1 MRFLLHKNFI
11 STLIVASMISYFVL
25 FSAGSIF
32 GQPTIAEP
40 LYTSTR
46 HFFDTNTDT
55 LLHSGLSPEP
65 LASSLFNQEANNC
78 PSEIAIY
85 VHGVWASEDS
95 AKEQTERVGLSLA
108 SLNNTIT
115 LIGYTWDSNTPFD
128 PEDPSIS
135 QEGWKIAKIIAKENG
150 PLLAKFIIDFKETCP
165 NSEIRIM
172 AHSLGSRVVLS
183 ALDYLFNHQ
192 NDFNMNN
199 QTSKIIKAVH
209 LMGAAVDNEEVS
221 LNSIVGFNNPF
232 PWFAIPSCT
241 IDDSGV
247 KFAYGKSIQNIVE
260 DFYNFVN
267 SEDNVLQRF
276 YPCAE
281 GGNDALGQ
289 SGKDDDNSVQTPANY
304 HDIKGIEAEIKP
316 GLDADAD
323 GEADF
328 GLCLSSPF
336 FSACDRDEGDNH
348 AGYMGYRDILHENAI
363 DDDGVI
369 DLVVQSWQS

>member
-1 MRFLLHKNFI
+1 MRFSFPKNFI
-11 STLIVASMISYFVL
+11 TMFIAALMISFFILY
-25 FSAGSIF
+25 SASSIF
-32 GQPTIAEP
+32 GQPATAAP

-46 HFFDTNTDT
+46 NFFDTNTGT

-65 LASSLFNQEANNC
+65 PASSLFNQEANNC
-78 PSEIAIY
+78 PNEVAIY
-85 VHGVWASEDS
+85 IHGVWASEDA

-108 SLNNTIT
+108 SLNNTIP
-115 LIGYTWDSNTPFD
+115 LMGYSWDSDTPFD

-135 QEGWKIAKIIAKENG
+135 QEGWNIAKIIAKKNG
-150 PLLAKFIIDFKETCP
+150 PLLAKFIIDFKDNCP

-192 NDFNMNN
+192 NEFNINN
-199 QTSKIIKAVH
+199 QTSKIIKSIH

-221 LNSIVGFNNPF
+221 LNSIAGLNNPF

-241 IDDSGV
+241 IDESGV

-260 DFYNFVN
+260 DFYNLVN
-267 SEDNVLQRF
+267 SEDNVLERF

-281 GGNDALGQ
+281 GGNVALGQ
-289 SGKDDDNSVQTPANY
+289 GGKDGDNSVQTPTNY
-304 HDIKGIEAEIKP
+304 HDIEGIEAEIKP

-323 GEADF
+323 GESDF
-328 GLCLSSPF
+328 GLCFFSPF
-336 FSACDRDEGDNH
+336 FSACDRHKGDNH

>member
-1 MRFLLHKNFI
+1 MRFSFPKNFI
-11 STLIVASMISYFVL
+11 TMFIAALMISFFILY
-25 FSAGSIF
+25 SASSIF
-32 GQPTIAEP
+32 GQPATAAP

-46 HFFDTNTDT
+46 NFFDTNTGT

-65 LASSLFNQEANNC
+65 PASSLFNQEANNC
-78 PSEIAIY
+78 PNEVAIY
-85 VHGVWASEDS
+85 IHGVWASEDA

-108 SLNNTIT
+108 SLNNTIP
-115 LIGYTWDSNTPFD
+115 LMGYSWDSDTPFD

-135 QEGWKIAKIIAKENG
+135 QEGWNIAKIIAKENG
-150 PLLAKFIIDFKETCP
+150 PLLAKFIIDFKDNCP

-192 NDFNMNN
+192 NEFNINN
-199 QTSKIIKAVH
+199 QTSKIIKSIH

-221 LNSIVGFNNPF
+221 LNSIAGLNNPF

-241 IDDSGV
+241 IDESGV

-260 DFYNFVN
+260 DFYNLVN
-267 SEDNVLQRF
+267 SEDNVLERF

-281 GGNDALGQ
+281 GGNVALGQ
-289 SGKDDDNSVQTPANY
+289 GGKDGDNSVQTPTNY
-304 HDIKGIEAEIKP
+304 HDIEGIEAEIKP

-323 GEADF
+323 GESDF
-328 GLCLSSPF
+328 GLCFFSPF
-336 FSACDRDEGDNH
+336 FSACDRHKGDNH

>member
-1 MRFLLHKNFI
+1 L
-11 STLIVASMISYFVL
+11 
-25 FSAGSIF
+25 
-32 GQPTIAEP
+32 
-40 LYTSTR
+40 
-46 HFFDTNTDT
+46 
-55 LLHSGLSPEP
+55 LSPEP
-65 LASSLFNQEANNC
+65 SASSIFNQGSNC
-78 PSEIAIY
+78 PNAIAMY
-85 VHGVWASEDS
+85 VHGVWATEDA
-95 AKEQTERVGLSLA
+95 AKEQTERVDLSLA
-108 SLNNTIT
+108 SLNNTLP
-115 LIGYTWDSNTPFD
+115 LIGYSWDSDTSFSETD
-128 PEDPSIS
+128 ASIS

-150 PLLAKFIIDFKETCP
+150 PFLAKFIIDFKNNCP
-165 NSEIRIM
+165 NSDIRIM

-183 ALDYLFNHQ
+183 ALDYLSNHQ
-192 NDFNMNN
+192 NEFNNNN
-199 QTSKIIKAVH
+199 QTSKIIKSVH

-221 LNSIVGFNNPF
+221 LNSIKHLKNPL
-232 PWFAIPSCT
+232 PWSAIPSCT
-241 IDDSGV
+241 IDESGV
-247 KFAYGKSIQNIVE
+247 KFAYGRDIQNIVE
-260 DFYNFVN
+260 DFYNLVN